1 MLKQITRRT
10 ADLSSVLLKILTD
23 AETTVFKAC
32 LKEIAIY
39 FSLDPIESI
48 FPFFMGCACF
58 CTGGGWGSRFRILD
72 IGRWRSL
79 AFLKY
84 KRVTDYRVFEVARY
98 TVSRIDMITLD
109 KIWLKHAERSNV

>member
-1 MLKQITRRT
+1 MLKQLTRRT

-39 FSLDPIESI
+39 FSLDPRRVSLHSLWVVGAAALAAAWVPDYI
-48 FPFFMGCACF
+48 
-58 CTGGGWGSRFRILD
+58 ILD
-72 IGRWRSL
+72 MGRWRRSL

-84 KRVTDYRVFEVARY
+84 VRRTTETLK
-98 TVSRIDMITLD
+98 SRIDMITFD
-109 KIWLKHAERSNV
+109 KIWLKHAGRSNV